1 MKSWRRSGWKMWRRF
16 QPNPDKITTGD
27 CTVRAICA
35 VTGMDWI
42 SAHTA
47 LCELSREMSDMP
59 SENRVWWSFLRGIG
73 FRQMFLPECPDCMT
87 VAEFAALHPR
97 GVYVLG
103 PFGHAVAVISGDWW
117 DAWDSGETVPLYFFV
132 KEDNYVPTT
141 ADLAEP
147 VYADDGAVSAAATT
161 ATTSAASTATTTVP
175 HGASPRT

>member
-1 MKSWRRSGWKMWRRF
+1 MWRRF

-132 KEDNYVPTT
+132 NEDHNCKLSQSVSVSADVSSDVST
-141 ADLAEP
+141 ADDA
-147 VYADDGAVSAAATT
+147 ADDPGGDR
-161 ATTSAASTATTTVP
+161 P
-175 HGASPRT
+175 G